1 MTQPHSTHAQHALSF
16 DSILTL
22 AERDSG
28 AYGVAGDGLKARV
41 KAMLD
46 WINERGPY
54 RADQLDAMRGQLV
67 RLLANRLRIADD
79 RQRHPGIQAEK
90 IERPLFI
97 IGFARSGTTLLH
109 SLLAEDPEVLAPL
122 SLHSHSPSPP
132 PGAVP
137 VCAGRMAYVD
147 RMVQQWSDFCPAQTR
162 MHPYID
168 LGARQLI
175 EDEELFTLDFRNAYP
190 YHLYRVPS
198 LDPGFIIL
206 GNDQTSAFRFHRE
219 LLQHLQ
225 WNTGRRR
232 WVCKGPSA
240 QHHLDALFE
249 VYPDALC
256 VWPHRPLGDIYAS
269 NIALRAAVY
278 DTIRGRPNDW
288 SEQAMTHAQGM
299 KAAFDRLMT
308 SSLIDDPRIMHVTFR
323 DVAADPVGVVKQI
336 YARQEL
342 ALPPAVER
350 RLRNWL
356 ADPANQVDR
365 YGRYP
370 YSYEAFGLQKQKVDE
385 LFADYSRRFGL

>member
-1 MTQPHSTHAQHALSF
+1 MQQSPGTLIF
-16 DSILTL
+16 DSLLTL

-28 AYGVAGDGLKARV
+28 ACGLADAGLKARV
-41 KAMLD
+41 NALIG

-54 RADQLDAMRGQLV
+54 TPSQIDAMSRQLL

-79 RQRHPGIQAEK
+79 RRRYSAIAQEK
-90 IERPLFI
+90 IERPVFI

-109 SLLAEDPEVLAPL
+109 SLLAEDPEVLAPK

-137 VCAGRMAYVD
+137 VCAGRIAYVD
-147 RMVQQWSDFCPAQTR
+147 RMVQHWIDFCPAQAR

-168 LGARQLI
+168 KCALQLI

-190 YHLYRVPS
+190 YHLYNVPS
-198 LDPGFIIL
+198 LDPQAVIL
-206 GNDQTSAFRFHRE
+206 NTDQVSAFRFHRE
-219 LLQHLQ
+219 MLQHLQ
-225 WNTGRRR
+225 WNTGRSR

-240 QHHLDALFE
+240 QHHLQALFE

-288 SEQAMTHAQGM
+288 TSQAQAHAQGM
-299 KAAFDRLMT
+299 KAAFDRLMAT
-308 SSLIDDPRIMHVTFR
+308 SLIDDPRIMHVTFR
-323 DVAADPVGVVKQI
+323 EVSADPVTVVKQI
-336 YARQEL
+336 YARQDRTVT
-342 ALPPAVER
+342 PAFED
-350 RLRNWL
+350 RLHSWL
-356 ADPANQVDR
+356 ADPDNRADR

-370 YSYEAFGLQKQKVDE
+370 YSYEAFGLTRQWIDD
-385 LFADYSRRFGL
+385 LFAGYSRRFGLQ